1 MSDSSFAPPPPPV
14 TKAQY
19 SKLNTSLWIL
29 FLISAGL
36 GIAEIISQVV
46 RSQSYSELSNNIDD
60 SVLDRATSA
69 ENTVAAFSLFGAYV
83 SIAIFVLLIIYTF
96 RLVKKIRR
104 AGNSV
109 RMSNGMAIGSWF
121 IPLANAILCYLFY
134 VDIANADKNNRSRGI
149 AFLNLWWWP
158 YIVGATLVSVA
169 DNLMSDSE
177 TFEDLLAYSNLSIFG
192 NVVALTGVVF
202 AVLFFR
208 QIRHFEATLDKP
220 ANPPVI

>member
-1 MSDSSFAPPPPPV
+1 MLKRK
-14 TKAQY
+14 TH
-19 SKLNTSLWIL
+19 TLWIL
-29 FLISAGL
+29 FLIAGVL
-36 GIAEIISQVV
+36 GIAEMISQIV
-46 RSQSYSELSNNIDD
+46 RSQRYSDLTVSIDD

-69 ENTVAAFSLFGAYV
+69 ENAVSLFSLFGAFV

-96 RLVKKIRR
+96 RLIKKIRR
-104 AGNSV
+104 AGSSV

-121 IPLANAILCYLFY
+121 IPFANAILCYLFY
-134 VDIANADKNNRSRGI
+134 LDIANADKNNRSRGI

-158 YIVGATLVSVA
+158 YIVGTTLVSIA
-169 DNLMSDSE
+169 DGLMSDSE

-192 NVVALTGVVF
+192 NVIALTGVVF

-220 ANPPVI
+220 ANPPIV